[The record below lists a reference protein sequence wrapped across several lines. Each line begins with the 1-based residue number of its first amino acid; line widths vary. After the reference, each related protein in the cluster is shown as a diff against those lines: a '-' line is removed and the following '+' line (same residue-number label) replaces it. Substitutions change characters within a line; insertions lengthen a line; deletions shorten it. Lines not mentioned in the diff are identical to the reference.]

1 MIVNLDYLPRAGGVM
16 TGDVAFPTGK
26 SILVGGIGDMN
37 DGVRVSGIAIGS
49 GYYALNIA
57 HAEYDSPVLLRG
69 VGDPEQ
75 DTDAVNKGYVY
86 ETVPHLGAVRPS
98 ILDNGL
104 FCGSGLPVNQ
114 RGDTSWTTSGY
125 HIDRWKHIQ
134 NTDDFPGSSV
144 SGSIQSDGLHIGSG
158 GIFEQPI
165 EPDVLDCLAGK
176 QITVSALVKAIG
188 FGTFTTTVNTSGSY
202 GSVVGSGGCSISIDY
217 TNNNFKISN
226 EMSSEIIVKGVKIEE
241 GDTQTLAYQDD
252 TGAWQ
257 LLPQPES
264 DYATQL
270 AKCQRYLMDIT
281 PNIAFNPA
289 YFGQTGEGEAVFL
302 VPTPVTMRI
311 EPSVICNPDKIQIA
325 LNNGTFPVP
334 TAVSVM
340 LHTQGGVIIRC
351 TVDMSGIAAF
361 SPCDFRSSDITSKIL
376 LSAEL

>member
-188 FGTFTTTVNTSGSY
+188 FDTFTTTVNTGGSY

-270 AKCQRYLMDIT
+270 AKCQRYLLLS
-281 PNIAFNPA
+281 IAGDYRASYISTNAIIF
-289 YFGQTGEGEAVFL
+289 V
-302 VPTPVTMRI
+302 VPIPVTMRV
-311 EPSVICNPDKIQIA
+311 S
-325 LNNGTFPVP
+325 P
-334 TAVSVM
+334 TRIGDFLVKTITGS
-340 LHTQGGVIIRC
+340 TQTGFAF
-351 TVDMSGIAAF
+351 SIAA
-361 SPCDFRSSDITSKIL
+361 RSGCIRISATKTAHGLTDAIL
-376 LSAEL
+376 NIQSNVDGFTAEL

>member
-1 MIVNLDYLPRAGGVM
+1 
-16 TGDVAFPTGK
+16 
-26 SILVGGIGDMN
+26 MN
-37 DGVRVSGIAIGS
+37 DGVRVAGIAIGS

-144 SGSIQSDGLHIGSG
+144 SGSIQSNGLHIGSG

-241 GDTQTLAYQDD
+241 GDTQTLAYQDED
-252 TGAWQ
+252 GAWQ

-270 AKCQRYLMDIT
+270 AKCQRYLLLSIT
-281 PNIAFNPA
+281 GDYRASYISTNAIIF
-289 YFGQTGEGEAVFL
+289 V
-302 VPTPVTMRI
+302 VPIPVTMRV
-311 EPSVICNPDKIQIA
+311 S
-325 LNNGTFPVP
+325 P
-334 TAVSVM
+334 TRIGDFLVKTITGS
-340 LHTQGGVIIRC
+340 TQTGFAF
-351 TVDMSGIAAF
+351 SIAA
-361 SPCDFRSSDITSKIL
+361 RSGCIRISATKTAHGLTDAIL
-376 LSAEL
+376 NIQSNVDGFTAEL

>member
-1 MIVNLDYLPRAGGVM
+1 
-16 TGDVAFPTGK
+16 
-26 SILVGGIGDMN
+26 MN

-241 GDTQTLAYQDD
+241 GDTQTLAYQDED
-252 TGAWQ
+252 GAWQ

-270 AKCQRYLMDIT
+270 AKCQRYFFRST
-281 PNIAFNPA
+281 ANH
-289 YFGQTGEGEAVFL
+289 YFSGCMYDASNGVFL
-302 VPTPVTMRI
+302 VPYSVEMRTAPAVTAKNSGTLRFYDNTAAVLTAGNI
-311 EPSVICNPDKIQIA
+311 SVQSAD
-325 LNNGTFPVP
+325 G
-334 TAVSVM
+334 
-340 LHTQGGVIIRC
+340 
-351 TVDMSGIAAF
+351 SGIKLLVSGVSGGKAGLATIADMQF
-361 SPCDFRSSDITSKIL
+361 DF
-376 LSAEL
+376 SAEL

>member
-26 SILVGGIGDMN
+26 SILVGGTGDMN
-37 DGVRVSGIAIGS
+37 DGVRVAGIAIGS

-241 GDTQTLAYQDD
+241 GDTQTLAYQDED
-252 TGAWQ
+252 GAWQ

-264 DYATQL
+264 DYLTQL
-270 AKCQRYLMDIT
+270 LKCRQYLQPVPSELSGIVGIPSSFNLGCVMPMSI
-281 PNIAFNPA
+281 PLKSPRNASLVGIADECTLHTDAVSNCSISTMVLNRISESSA
-289 YFGQTGEGEAVFL
+289 IIIIKLSDTNGLSAGEAFYVDL
-302 VPTPVTMRI
+302 SP
-311 EPSVICNPDKIQIA
+311 
-325 LNNGTFPVP
+325 GTF
-334 TAVSVM
+334 
-340 LHTQGGVIIRC
+340 I
-351 TVDMSGIAAF
+351 
-361 SPCDFRSSDITSKIL
+361 
-376 LSAEL
+376 SAEL

>member
-270 AKCQRYLMDIT
+270 AKCKYYATMIASENILRAAASYVSGSNIYFTIPLDVAMRQGNQTIVSSEDLTLYASIT
-281 PNIAFNPA
+281 GNA
-289 YFGQTGEGEAVFL
+289 QEGFSFSA
-302 VPTPVTMRI
+302 
-311 EPSVICNPDKIQIA
+311 Q
-325 LNNGTFPVP
+325 NNGNCVTL
-334 TAVSVM
+334 TAAKTSHGLTNGM
-340 LHTQGGVIIRC
+340 LQMKKV
-351 TVDMSGIAAF
+351 
-361 SPCDFRSSDITSKIL
+361 L
-376 LSAEL
+376 LSREL